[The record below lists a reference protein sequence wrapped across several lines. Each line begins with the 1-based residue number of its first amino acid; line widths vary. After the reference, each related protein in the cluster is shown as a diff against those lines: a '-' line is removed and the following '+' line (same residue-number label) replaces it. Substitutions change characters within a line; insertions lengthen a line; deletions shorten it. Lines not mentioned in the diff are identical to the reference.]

1 MDPLTANDHDAG
13 TLEITEGCDEASW
26 DEYVHAHPS
35 ASGYHQFA
43 WRRVLEESFGH
54 RTVYLSVKNQQGEVR
69 GILPLVCLS
78 SRLFGRFLISLPVF
92 NYGGLL
98 AENQMVRDYLLT
110 AAVLVAKD
118 LEAEHIELRQT
129 ELLDLGWQR
138 RQHKVSMRLN
148 LPADFEVLWKEFP
161 AKLRSQIHRAQ
172 KEGMVVRIAGK
183 ELLDDFYQIFSRNM
197 RDLGTPVYGKKFF
210 ESILRAFPKEA
221 KICTVSLQARPLA
234 AGFLYGFRERLEI
247 PWASSDR
254 RYSRLAPNML
264 LYSSVLEYACR
275 SGFRTFDF
283 GRSSIDSGTY
293 RFKEQWG
300 AQPVPL
306 FWYYWLNHRG
316 PLPELNPQNPKYNL
330 AISLWRKLPVP
341 LASIVGPYIARHLP

>member
-1 MDPLTANDHDAG
+1 MCPLTAIDHAVG
-13 TLEITEGCDEASW
+13 LLQVTEECDEARW
-26 DEYVHAHPS
+26 DAYVHAHPS
-35 ASGYHQFA
+35 ASGYHQIA

-54 RTVYLSVKNQQGEVR
+54 RTVYLAVKDQRGEVC
-69 GILPLVCLS
+69 GVLPLVCLS
-78 SRLFGRFLISLPVF
+78 SGLFGRFLVSLPVF

-98 AENQMVRDYLLT
+98 AENQPVRDSLLM

-118 LEAEHIELRQT
+118 LKAQHIELRQT
-129 ELLDLGWQR
+129 ELFDLGWQQK
-138 RQHKVSMRLN
+138 QHKVSMRLH

-161 AKLRSQIHRAQ
+161 AKLRSQIRRAQ
-172 KEGMVVRIAGK
+172 KEGMIVRIAGK
-183 ELLDDFYQIFSRNM
+183 ELLDDFYQVFSRNM

-210 ESILRAFPKEA
+210 ESILHTFPKEA
-221 KICTVSLQARPLA
+221 KICTVSLQGRPLA
-234 AGFLYGFRERLEI
+234 AGFLYGFREKLEI

-254 RYSRLAPNML
+254 RYIRLAPNML
-264 LYSSVLEYACR
+264 LYSSVLEHACR

-283 GRSSIDSGTY
+283 GRSSVDSGTY

-300 AQPVPL
+300 AKPVPL
-306 FWYYWLNHRG
+306 FWYYWVNQPG

-341 LASIVGPYIARHLP
+341 LTRIVGPYIARHLP